1 MPYWYLLMYYL
12 VYQLGIEK
20 LLLIETSIVVMSW
33 DLLLEF
39 SVAIFVSMLTER
51 FGGVMLD

>member
-39 SVAIFVSMLTER
+39 SVAVFVSMLTER